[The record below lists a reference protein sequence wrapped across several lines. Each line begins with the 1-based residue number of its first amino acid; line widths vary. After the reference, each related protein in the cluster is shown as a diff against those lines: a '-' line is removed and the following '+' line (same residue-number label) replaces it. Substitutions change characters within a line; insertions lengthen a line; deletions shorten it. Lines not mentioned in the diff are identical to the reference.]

1 MKTPDN
7 LKHKPIISVDNYDQ
21 IDGIYAGNSDAKA
34 LSIGFSQ
41 YDKSEISVKVFR
53 NPNGKWSRQS
63 EELPLHRNLDLT
75 ILILE
80 TLANKNI
87 SNFNKSI
94 SSLNDVKELE
104 IYLKKNKN
112 LLQDKIDTLKTI
124 LQNL

>member
-53 NPNGKWSRQS
+53 NPNGKWSRQR

-112 LLQDKIDTLKTI
+112 LLQDKIDKLKTI

>member
-1 MKTPDN
+1 MKAPDN

-112 LLQDKIDTLKTI
+112 LLQDKIDKLKTI

>member
-1 MKTPDN
+1 MKAPDN

-104 IYLKKNKN
+104 IYLNKNKN
-112 LLQDKIDTLKTI
+112 LLQDKIDKLKTI